1 MTEKKS
7 PDELIESFE
16 DLKDLGDKDI
26 DEKDLDDKE
35 VSVLRSEYA
44 SSKENADLLTNYF
57 SSIRR
62 YPLLSSQEE
71 NEIGRKARDG
81 DRRSIDQMITSN
93 LRLVVKIAKNYR
105 SRGVPLLDLIEE
117 GNLGLI
123 HAVQKFDPDRG
134 FRFSTYA
141 TWWIRQSIEQ
151 AIMCQSRLVRLPVH
165 VIKEINIILKAKR
178 QLQEFGNTNVTIQQ
192 IADETGKDP
201 ESIRSLLS
209 LLEGTSPLDMNV
221 KGGDDDKEV
230 SLLDV
235 VPDTK
240 LVSPFEHVDQK
251 EVVNIVR
258 EWFNS
263 LPEKQQMVVL
273 YRFGLNDEE
282 VLTLEEVGK
291 KIGLTRE
298 RVRQIQTEVLKSLR
312 KTFESLGIDK
322 NSLGLH
328 NFN

>member
-1 MTEKKS
+1 MSNINEQEE
-7 PDELIESFE
+7 PMGESFQE
-16 DLKDLGDKDI
+16 IPEVVEKEIIEEKNEKVMSSRSDK
-26 DEKDLDDKE
+26 
-35 VSVLRSEYA
+35 S
-44 SSKENADLLTNYF
+44 DLLSNYF

-62 YPLLSSQEE
+62 YPLLSSDEE
-71 NEIGRKARDG
+71 LDIGRKAREG
-81 DRRSIDQMITSN
+81 DKSAIDLMITSN

-105 SRGVPLLDLIEE
+105 ARGVPLLDLIEE

-123 HAVQKFDPDRG
+123 HAVQKFDPERG

-165 VIKEINIILKAKR
+165 VIKEINIVLKAKR
-178 QLQEFGNTNVTIQQ
+178 QLQEVDIQKQVTIQE
-192 IADETGKDP
+192 ISDLTGKDP
-201 ESIRSLLS
+201 ETIRNLLS
-209 LLEGTSPLDMNV
+209 LLEGTSPLDV
-221 KGGDDDKEV
+221 SVRGSDDDKEV

-240 LVSPFEHVDQK
+240 LLSPFEHVDK
-251 EVVNIVR
+251 REVVEIVR
-258 EWFNS
+258 AWFNE

-273 YRFGLNDEE
+273 YRFGLNDED

-298 RVRQIQTEVLKSLR
+298 RVRQIQSEVLKSLR
-312 KTFESLGIDK
+312 KTFESYGIDK
-322 NSLGLH
+322 TTLSMPNV
-328 NFN
+328 N

>member
-1 MTEKKS
+1 MSNINEQEEPMGESFQEIPEVVEKEIIEKKNEKVMS
-7 PDELIESFE
+7 SRS
-16 DLKDLGDKDI
+16 DK
-26 DEKDLDDKE
+26 
-35 VSVLRSEYA
+35 S
-44 SSKENADLLTNYF
+44 DLLSNYF

-62 YPLLSSQEE
+62 YPLLSSDEE
-71 NEIGRKARDG
+71 LDIGRKAREG
-81 DRRSIDQMITSN
+81 DKSAIDLMITSN

-105 SRGVPLLDLIEE
+105 ARGVPLLDLIEE

-123 HAVQKFDPDRG
+123 HAVQKFDPERG

-165 VIKEINIILKAKR
+165 VIKEINIVLKAKR
-178 QLQEFGNTNVTIQQ
+178 QLQEVDIQKQVTIQE
-192 IADETGKDP
+192 ISDLTGKDP
-201 ESIRSLLS
+201 ETIRNLLS
-209 LLEGTSPLDMNV
+209 LLEGTSPLDV
-221 KGGDDDKEV
+221 SVRGSDDDKEV

-240 LVSPFEHVDQK
+240 LLSPFEHVDK
-251 EVVNIVR
+251 REVVEIVR
-258 EWFNS
+258 AWFNE

-273 YRFGLNDEE
+273 YRFGLNDED

-298 RVRQIQTEVLKSLR
+298 RVRQIQSEVLKSLR
-312 KTFESLGIDK
+312 KTFESYGIDK
-322 NSLGLH
+322 TTLSMPNV
-328 NFN
+328 N

>member
-1 MTEKKS
+1 MNNINES
-7 PDELIESFE
+7 EELSSEFHDIPDTL
-16 DLKDLGDKDI
+16 
-26 DEKDLDDKE
+26 DKE
-35 VSVLRSEYA
+35 VSPYKGGKT
-44 SSKENADLLTNYF
+44 SSSRENVDLLSNYF

-62 YPLLSSQEE
+62 YPLLSSEE
-71 NEIGRKARDG
+71 ESEIGRKARDG
-81 DRRSIDQMITSN
+81 DRRSIDLMITSN

-105 SRGVPLLDLIEE
+105 ARGVPLLDLIEE

-165 VIKEINIILKAKR
+165 VIKEINIILKVKR
-178 QLQEFGNTNVTIQQ
+178 QLQEEDIQKPVSIQQ
-192 IADETGKDP
+192 IAEETGKDP
-201 ESIRSLLS
+201 ETVRNLLS
-209 LLEGTSPLDMNV
+209 LLEGTSPLDV
-221 KGGDDDKEV
+221 SVRGSDDDKEV

-251 EVVNIVR
+251 EVVEIVR
-258 EWFNS
+258 VWFNE

-273 YRFGLNDEE
+273 YRFGLNDED

-298 RVRQIQTEVLKSLR
+298 RVRQIQSEVLKSLR
-312 KTFESLGIDK
+312 KTFENYGIDK
-322 NSLGLH
+322 NSLGMQNL
-328 NFN
+328 N

>member
-1 MTEKKS
+1 MSNINEQEE
-7 PDELIESFE
+7 PMGESFQE
-16 DLKDLGDKDI
+16 IPEVVEKEIIEEKNEKVMSSRSDK
-26 DEKDLDDKE
+26 
-35 VSVLRSEYA
+35 S
-44 SSKENADLLTNYF
+44 DLLSNYF

-62 YPLLSSQEE
+62 YPLLSSDEE
-71 NEIGRKARDG
+71 LDIGRKAREG
-81 DRRSIDQMITSN
+81 DKSAIDLMITSN

-105 SRGVPLLDLIEE
+105 ARGVPLLDLIEE

-123 HAVQKFDPDRG
+123 HAVQKFDPERG

-165 VIKEINIILKAKR
+165 VIKEINIVLKAKR
-178 QLQEFGNTNVTIQQ
+178 QLQEVDIQKQVTIQE
-192 IADETGKDP
+192 ISDLTGKDP
-201 ESIRSLLS
+201 ETIRNLLS
-209 LLEGTSPLDMNV
+209 LLEGTSPLDV
-221 KGGDDDKEV
+221 SVRGSDDDKEV

-240 LVSPFEHVDQK
+240 LPSPFEHVDK
-251 EVVNIVR
+251 REVVEIVR
-258 EWFNS
+258 AWFNE

-273 YRFGLNDEE
+273 YRFGLNDED

-298 RVRQIQTEVLKSLR
+298 RVRQIQSEVLKSLR
-312 KTFESLGIDK
+312 KTFESYGIDK
-322 NSLGLH
+322 TTLSMPNV
-328 NFN
+328 N

>member
-1 MTEKKS
+1 MSNINEQEE
-7 PDELIESFE
+7 PMGESFQE
-16 DLKDLGDKDI
+16 IPEVVEKEIIEEKNEKVMSSRSDK
-26 DEKDLDDKE
+26 
-35 VSVLRSEYA
+35 S
-44 SSKENADLLTNYF
+44 DLLSNYF

-62 YPLLSSQEE
+62 YPLLSSDEE
-71 NEIGRKARDG
+71 LDIGRKAREG
-81 DRRSIDQMITSN
+81 DKSAIDLMITSN

-105 SRGVPLLDLIEE
+105 ARGVPLLDLIEE

-123 HAVQKFDPDRG
+123 HAVQKFDPERG

-165 VIKEINIILKAKR
+165 VIKEINIVLKAKR
-178 QLQEFGNTNVTIQQ
+178 QLQEVDIQKQVTIQE
-192 IADETGKDP
+192 ISDLTGKDP
-201 ESIRSLLS
+201 ETIRNLLS
-209 LLEGTSPLDMNV
+209 LLEGTSPLDV
-221 KGGDDDKEV
+221 SVRGSDDDKEV

-240 LVSPFEHVDQK
+240 LPSPFEHVDK
-251 EVVNIVR
+251 REVVEIVR
-258 EWFNS
+258 AWFNE

-273 YRFGLNDEE
+273 YRFGLNDED

-298 RVRQIQTEVLKSLR
+298 RVRQIQSEVLKSLR
-312 KTFESLGIDK
+312 KTFESYCIDK
-322 NSLGLH
+322 TTLSMPNV
-328 NFN
+328 N

>member
-1 MTEKKS
+1 MSNINEQEE
-7 PDELIESFE
+7 PMGESFQE
-16 DLKDLGDKDI
+16 IPEVVEKEIIEEKNEKVMSSRSDK
-26 DEKDLDDKE
+26 
-35 VSVLRSEYA
+35 S
-44 SSKENADLLTNYF
+44 DLLSNYF

-62 YPLLSSQEE
+62 YPLLSSDEE
-71 NEIGRKARDG
+71 LDIGRKAREG
-81 DRRSIDQMITSN
+81 DKSAIDLMITSN

-105 SRGVPLLDLIEE
+105 ARGVPLLDLIEE

-123 HAVQKFDPDRG
+123 HAVQKFDPERG

-165 VIKEINIILKAKR
+165 VIKEINIVLKAKR
-178 QLQEFGNTNVTIQQ
+178 QLQEVDIQKQVTIQE
-192 IADETGKDP
+192 ISDLTGKDP
-201 ESIRSLLS
+201 ETIRNLLS
-209 LLEGTSPLDMNV
+209 LLEGTSPLDV
-221 KGGDDDKEV
+221 SVRGSDDKEV

-240 LVSPFEHVDQK
+240 LLSPFEHVDK
-251 EVVNIVR
+251 REVVEIVR
-258 EWFNS
+258 AWFNE

-273 YRFGLNDEE
+273 YRFGLNDED

-298 RVRQIQTEVLKSLR
+298 RVRQIQSEVLKSLR
-312 KTFESLGIDK
+312 KTFESYGIDK
-322 NSLGLH
+322 TTLSMPNV
-328 NFN
+328 N

>member
-1 MTEKKS
+1 MNNLNES
-7 PDELIESFE
+7 EELGSEFHDIPDTLE
-16 DLKDLGDKDI
+16 
-26 DEKDLDDKE
+26 KE
-35 VSVLRSEYA
+35 VSPYKGGKT
-44 SSKENADLLTNYF
+44 SSSRESVDLLSNYF

-62 YPLLSSQEE
+62 YPLLSSEE
-71 NEIGRKARDG
+71 ESEIGRKARDG
-81 DRRSIDQMITSN
+81 DRRSIDLMITSN

-105 SRGVPLLDLIEE
+105 ARGVPLLDLIEE

-165 VIKEINIILKAKR
+165 VIKEINIILKVKR
-178 QLQEFGNTNVTIQQ
+178 QLQEEDISKPVSIQQ
-192 IADETGKDP
+192 IAEETGKDP
-201 ESIRSLLS
+201 ETVRNLLS
-209 LLEGTSPLDMNV
+209 LLEGTSPLDV
-221 KGGDDDKEV
+221 SVRGSDDDKEV

-240 LVSPFEHVDQK
+240 LVSPFEHVDQR
-251 EVVNIVR
+251 EVVEIVR
-258 EWFNS
+258 AWFNE

-273 YRFGLNDEE
+273 YRFGLNDED

-298 RVRQIQTEVLKSLR
+298 RVRQIQSEVLKSLR
-312 KTFESLGIDK
+312 KTFENYGIDK
-322 NSLGLH
+322 NSLGMQNL
-328 NFN
+328 N

>member
-1 MTEKKS
+1 MSNINEQEEPMGESFQEIPEVVEKEIIEKKNEKVMS
-7 PDELIESFE
+7 SRS
-16 DLKDLGDKDI
+16 DK
-26 DEKDLDDKE
+26 
-35 VSVLRSEYA
+35 S
-44 SSKENADLLTNYF
+44 DLLSNYF

-62 YPLLSSQEE
+62 YPLLSSDEE
-71 NEIGRKARDG
+71 LDIGRKAREG
-81 DRRSIDQMITSN
+81 DKSAIDLMITSN

-105 SRGVPLLDLIEE
+105 ARGVPLLDLIEE

-123 HAVQKFDPDRG
+123 HAVQKFDPERG

-165 VIKEINIILKAKR
+165 VIKEINIVLKAKR
-178 QLQEFGNTNVTIQQ
+178 QLQEVDIQKQVTIQE
-192 IADETGKDP
+192 ISDLTGKDP
-201 ESIRSLLS
+201 ETIRNLLS
-209 LLEGTSPLDMNV
+209 LLEGTSPLDV
-221 KGGDDDKEV
+221 SVRGSDDDKEV

-240 LVSPFEHVDQK
+240 LPSPFEHVDK
-251 EVVNIVR
+251 REVVEIVR
-258 EWFNS
+258 AWFNE

-273 YRFGLNDEE
+273 YRFGLNDED

-298 RVRQIQTEVLKSLR
+298 RVRQIQSEVLKSLR
-312 KTFESLGIDK
+312 KTFESYGIDK
-322 NSLGLH
+322 TTLSMPNV
-328 NFN
+328 N

>member
-1 MTEKKS
+1 MSNINEQ
-7 PDELIESFE
+7 EEHMGESFQE
-16 DLKDLGDKDI
+16 IPEVVEKEIIEEKNEKVMSSRSDK
-26 DEKDLDDKE
+26 
-35 VSVLRSEYA
+35 S
-44 SSKENADLLTNYF
+44 DLLSNYF

-62 YPLLSSQEE
+62 YPLLSSDEE
-71 NEIGRKARDG
+71 LDIGRKAREG
-81 DRRSIDQMITSN
+81 DKSAIDLMITSN

-105 SRGVPLLDLIEE
+105 ARGVPLLDLIEE

-123 HAVQKFDPDRG
+123 HAVQKFDPERG

-165 VIKEINIILKAKR
+165 VIKEINIVLKAKR
-178 QLQEFGNTNVTIQQ
+178 QLQEVDIQKQVTIQE
-192 IADETGKDP
+192 ISDLTGKDP
-201 ESIRSLLS
+201 ETIRNLLS
-209 LLEGTSPLDMNV
+209 LLEGTSPLDV
-221 KGGDDDKEV
+221 SVRGSDDDKEV

-240 LVSPFEHVDQK
+240 LPSPFEHVDK
-251 EVVNIVR
+251 REVVEIVR
-258 EWFNS
+258 AWFNE

-273 YRFGLNDEE
+273 YRFGLNDED

-298 RVRQIQTEVLKSLR
+298 RVRQIQSEVLKSLR
-312 KTFESLGIDK
+312 KTFESYGIDK
-322 NSLGLH
+322 TTLSMPNV
-328 NFN
+328 N